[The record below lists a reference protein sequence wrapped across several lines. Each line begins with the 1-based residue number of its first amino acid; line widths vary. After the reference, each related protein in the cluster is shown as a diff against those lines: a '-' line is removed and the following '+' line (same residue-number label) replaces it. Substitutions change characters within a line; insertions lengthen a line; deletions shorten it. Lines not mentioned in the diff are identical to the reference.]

1 MTTDFAFTLEETSEL
16 ADVRAVEDGL
26 LFYNLQYVPDPQFQ
40 TLNIFMRDAEG
51 RILGGLLGNTY
62 WGWLYVSILW
72 LDEALRKSGY
82 GARILAMAESEALRR
97 GCHHAHVDTLD
108 IQAPGFYEKQG
119 YKRWGT
125 LENLPVGH
133 KRHFYQKRLES
144 TLSLR

>member
-1 MTTDFAFTLEETSEL
+1 MTTDFDFTLEETSKL

-40 TLNIFMRDAEG
+40 TLNIFMRDVEG

-72 LDEALRKSGY
+72 LDEAVRGSGY

-125 LENLPVGH
+125 LENFPVGH
-133 KRHFYQKRLES
+133 KHQFYQKELSAS
-144 TLSLR
+144 TA